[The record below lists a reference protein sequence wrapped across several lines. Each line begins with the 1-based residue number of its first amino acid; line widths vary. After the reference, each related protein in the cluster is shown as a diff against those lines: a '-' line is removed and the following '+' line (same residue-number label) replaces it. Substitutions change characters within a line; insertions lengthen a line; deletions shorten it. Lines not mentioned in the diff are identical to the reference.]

1 MEQIEDYDDL
11 TTDKLQE
18 LLIRTEVIQNSVT
31 VMGLEAKNI
40 DELTEM
46 ERACRQV
53 SNSVSEVLEERLTPE
68 EMRAL
73 QEEIPSP
80 NEDSI
85 LTR

>member
-1 MEQIEDYDDL
+1 
-11 TTDKLQE
+11 
-18 LLIRTEVIQNSVT
+18 
-31 VMGLEAKNI
+31 MGLEAKNI